1 MEVAV
6 IKYNAGNVKS
16 VLYAMER
23 LGVNATLTDD
33 WETIKKADKVIFLDK
48 ERPVLQ

>member
-1 MEVAV
+1 MKVAV

-23 LGVNATLTDD
+23 LGANATLTDD
-33 WETIKKADKVIFLDK
+33 WETIKNNSYFYATWP
-48 ERPVLQ
+48 RNT